1 MQRRTF
7 LTAAAGAL
15 ARAAAPAQ
23 IVDTHL
29 HFYDPSRPQGVP
41 WPAKH
46 ETILY
51 RTVLPAEFRRLTEPL
66 GVTGAIV
73 VEASPWLEDNQ
84 WILDVAAGHPLILGF
99 VGHLE
104 CGKPEFR
111 NHLARFH
118 KNPLF
123 RGIRVGGGALGQG
136 LSEPAFVAD
145 LQRLADA
152 DLELDAIGDASL
164 LPVLV
169 RLTDRIPRLRIV
181 INHMPFDWPADAKAR
196 AETQAAL
203 RELGRRPQVYS
214 KVSGVL
220 RKKNGHTSV
229 AVADYRTA
237 LDELWEAFG
246 ADHLVYGSN
255 WPVSDL
261 VAPYPD
267 VLKVV
272 RAYFDE
278 KGQEAAE
285 KYFWKNSQAAY
296 RW

>member
-7 LTAAAGAL
+7 LTAAAATCL
-15 ARAAAPAQ
+15 RAAAAPSPRV
-23 IVDTHL
+23 VDTHL

-46 ETILY
+46 EKVLY
-51 RTVLPAEFRRLTEPL
+51 RTVLPAEFQKLTKPY

-84 WILDVAAGHPLILGF
+84 WVLDLAARNPIILGM

-104 CGKPEFR
+104 PGTPEFR

-118 KNPLF
+118 RNPLF
-123 RGIRVGGGALGQG
+123 RGIRVNGTAIAKG
-136 LSEPAFVAD
+136 LEQKAFLD
-145 LQRLADA
+145 DMGRLADA
-152 DLELDAIGDASL
+152 DLELDAIGDAAM

-169 RLTDRIPRLRIV
+169 RLIDRVPKLRIV
-181 INHMPFDWPADAKAR
+181 INHLPFDWPSVPP
-196 AETQAAL
+196 AL
-203 RELGRRPQVYS
+203 GELGQRPQVYA

-220 RKKNGHTSV
+220 RKN
-229 AVADYRTA
+229 AVNYNNS
-237 LDELWEAFG
+237 LDKLWNAFG

-261 VAPYPD
+261 VGPYKA
-267 VLKVV
+267 VFQVV
-272 RAYFDE
+272 HDYFE
-278 KGQEAAE
+278 KKGPEASE
-285 KYFWKNSQAAY
+285 KYFWKNSLAAY
-296 RW
+296 RWIKR